1 VIRAVANKAFKD
13 RHILVDEAVLAYL
26 SMHLT
31 RSFSLLQQVIERAD
45 KLSLEVGRKITIPIL
60 KQVIQELKG
69 DEDV

>member
-1 VIRAVANKAFKD
+1 LD
-13 RHILVDEAVLAYL
+13 YL

-45 KLSLEVGRKITIPIL
+45 KLSLEAGRKITVPFL
-60 KQVIQELKG
+60 KQVIQELRG